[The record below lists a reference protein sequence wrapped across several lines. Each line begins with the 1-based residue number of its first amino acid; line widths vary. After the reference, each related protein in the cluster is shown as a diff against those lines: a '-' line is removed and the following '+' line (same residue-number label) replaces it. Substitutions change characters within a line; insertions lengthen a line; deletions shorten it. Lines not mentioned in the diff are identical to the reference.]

1 MEKKDKIIYGSG
13 RFGSSLLLDLVSFLV
28 FYLYFEIFH
37 LEPILSGI
45 ATGLGKFTIAFSGFF
60 FGYISD
66 KTYTKLGRRKPYL
79 IIGAPALAISFIL
92 LFIPHVFG
100 LNITKIFGLSIGN
113 ETALFVYLII
123 FICAFNFFY
132 GFLLSPYQAWMRELT
147 QESERIEVSAYQNFF
162 NILAV
167 GVSAIVTLSF
177 PETLTGEG
185 LNILPIIVI
194 IFGLIE
200 ICGYVAPLLKLK
212 EDPSVRI
219 ERNLINELKLTWE
232 NKNFMKWQLA
242 QGFFAIV
249 FTIILNSI
257 LGFIQ
262 NILLFSST
270 QYIIGALVLLLSVII
285 LWTIWGYL
293 SKKKS
298 KHYALRSALI
308 VFTIFVPFSLII
320 GILKIDFLG
329 YIYIGLVAAGISSWY
344 LFPYV
349 VMADFAEDDEL
360 RTGEKHRAGL
370 YWGVKELYLN
380 LFQAPAMILS
390 GLIFSFLPYL
400 PPTFTESNIKTWIV
414 LLGMQNLPGP
424 DQIIVW
430 LGLLLGKFPFSYDPI
445 PKIVSS
451 GYLWFGPIVVIFM
464 VLGLL
469 VFRNVKIDFDL
480 EKRRKSEGL
489 N

>member
-13 RFGSSLLLDLVSFLV
+13 RFGSSLLLDLVSFLT
-28 FYLYFEIFH
+28 FYLYFEIFN
-37 LEPILSGI
+37 LPPILSGI

-66 KTYTKLGRRKPYL
+66 KTYTKFGRRKPYIL
-79 IIGAPALAISFIL
+79 VGAPALAISFVL

-100 LNITKIFGLSIGN
+100 LNIVKIFGFSIGSDI
-113 ETALFVYLII
+113 ALFIYLII

-147 QESERIEVSAYQNFF
+147 LEHERIEVSAYQNFF

-177 PETLTGEG
+177 PEAFTGQG
-185 LNILPIIVI
+185 LSILPIIVI

-200 ICGYVAPLLKLK
+200 ICGYVTPVLKLK
-212 EDPSVRI
+212 EDPGVKI
-219 ERNLINELKLTWE
+219 ERNIINELKLTWE

-249 FTIILNSI
+249 FTIILNSV

-262 NILLFSST
+262 NVLLFGTT
-270 QYIIGALVLLLSVII
+270 QYVIAALILLLSVVG
-285 LWTIWGYL
+285 LWSIWGYL

-298 KHYALRSALI
+298 KHYALQAALI
-308 VFTIFVPFSLII
+308 VFTIFVPLSLVI
-320 GILKIDFLG
+320 GITRIEILG

-360 RTGEKHRAGL
+360 RTGEKYRSGL

-390 GLIFSFLPYL
+390 GLIFGLLPNL
-400 PPTFTESNIKTWIV
+400 PPTFTDSNIKTWIV
-414 LLGMQNLPGP
+414 LLGMQNLPIP
-424 DQIIVW
+424 NQIIIW
-430 LGLLLGKFPFSYDPI
+430 LGFIFDKFPFSYNPI

-469 VFRNVKIDFDL
+469 VFRQVKIDFDL
-480 EKRRKSEGL
+480 EKRRKSEET